1 MEKYDLFSGLGNSDE
16 GPLEIPEYMN
26 MDGAKSPQGGRSASG
41 TAEPRKTLL
50 RVTPERKNEKKS
62 AKSSGNRLEQGKRG
76 SSGTVRK
83 EKYLEDYEADYDPDY
98 GEDYGDEEDGAAGR
112 PHRGS
117 FHALTYVIT
126 AAVVVAAVIAA
137 IVLLGRRQFDS
148 YRVLRTERLEDT
160 VTSSYANVN
169 GNILQYGTDKARLQT
184 RQGEEIWN
192 LSYSLKGPELVRC
205 GNTLALY
212 DQGGTDIVVAG
223 RDGKLGAFT
232 AKLPIVK
239 ASVSAQGNVAAILED
254 GANAWIEYYGVD
266 GTEIAA
272 IKTSIDNPGYPM
284 AVAVSPNGQ
293 LLAVSY
299 LSFADGIQKSEVH
312 IYSFGSAGQNQMD
325 NRIGAFTYSQ
335 TIFPELVYLNDNTC
349 VAFRDTGFTLIE
361 GTKVPKVT
369 KEVDMDREICSI
381 FHDSDHIG
389 LVVVG
394 DGEGSYR
401 MHVYNP
407 SGNELLDQPFDFPF
421 SSVEI
426 YGSDISLYD
435 GSAFEVYGMNGI
447 RRFSGSYSGDAR
459 KLFAV
464 GKQRY
469 VAVTDS
475 GFELIELR

>member
-1 MEKYDLFSGLGNSDE
+1 MEKYDLFSGLGNSDD
-16 GPLEIPEYMN
+16 GPLEIPEYMQN
-26 MDGAKSPQGGRSASG
+26 EEPEAPKRKSFR
-41 TAEPRKTLL
+41 TAE
-50 RVTPERKNEKKS
+50 KS
-62 AKSSGNRLEQGKRG
+62 QGKSQGKSREKSQG
-76 SSGTVRK
+76 KSQVKSREKSQIKSRENFQEKFQRK
-83 EKYLEDYEADYDPDY
+83 FREDFQEEFPEDFPEDFQEDYPD
-98 GEDYGDEEDGAAGR
+98 EDSGGAGR
-112 PHRGS
+112 RRS
-117 FHALTYVIT
+117 FHMLAYVIT
-126 AAVVVAAVIAA
+126 AAVVVAAVVAA
-137 IVLLGRRQFDS
+137 VLLLGRRQFDS

-160 VTSSYANVN
+160 VTSSYANIN
-169 GNILQYGTDKARLQT
+169 GNILQYGTDTARLQT

-192 LSYSLKGPELVRC
+192 LSYSLKGPKLVRC
-205 GNTLALY
+205 GNTLAFY

-239 ASVSAQGNVAAILED
+239 ASVSSRGNVAAILED

-284 AVAVSPNGQ
+284 SVAVSPNGE

-325 NRIGAFTYSQ
+325 NRIGSFTYSQ
-335 TIFPELVYLNDNTC
+335 TVFPELAYLNDGTC
-349 VAFRDTGFTLIE
+349 VAFRDTGFTVIE
-361 GTKVPKVT
+361 GAKVPKAT

-381 FHDSDHIG
+381 FYDNDHIG
-389 LVVVG
+389 LITVG

-407 SGNELLDQPFDFPF
+407 NGSELLDQPFDFPF

-447 RRFSGSYSGDAR
+447 RRFSGSYTGDAR
-459 KLFAV
+459 KLFTV

-469 VAVTDS
+469 VAVTES

>member
-16 GPLEIPEYMN
+16 GPLEIPGYMN
-26 MDGAKSPQGGRSASG
+26 TGETESARKPLSRTGDGS
-41 TAEPRKTLL
+41 
-50 RVTPERKNEKKS
+50 KKDR
-62 AKSSGNRLEQGKRG
+62 N
-76 SSGTVRK
+76 VRK
-83 EKYLEDYEADYDPDY
+83 DNRKKRESF
-98 GEDYGDEEDGAAGR
+98 
-112 PHRGS
+112 GS
-117 FHALTYVIT
+117 FRGLTYVIT

-137 IVLLGRRQFDS
+137 VVLLGRRQFET

-160 VTSSYANVN
+160 VTSSYANIN
-169 GNILQYGTDKARLQT
+169 GNILQYGTDTARLQT
-184 RQGEEIWN
+184 RQGEEIWS
-192 LSYSLKGPELVRC
+192 LSYSLKGPKLVRC

-272 IKTSIDNPGYPM
+272 VKTSIDNPGYPM
-284 AVAVSPNGQ
+284 SAAVSPNGQ

-312 IYSFGSAGQNQMD
+312 IYSFGTAGQNQMD

-335 TIFPELVYLNDNTC
+335 TIFPELTFLNDSTC
-349 VAFRDTGFTLIE
+349 VAFRDTGFTVIE
-361 GTKVPKVT
+361 GTKVPKVSR
-369 KEVDMDREICSI
+369 EVDMDREICSV
-381 FHDSDHIG
+381 FYDSSHIG
-389 LVVVG
+389 LIVSG
-394 DGEGSYR
+394 DTEGGYR
-401 MHVYNP
+401 MHVYNS
-407 SGNELLDQPFDFPF
+407 SGSEILDQTFDFPF

-435 GSAFEVYGMNGI
+435 GPAFEVYGMNGI
-447 RRFSGSYSGDAR
+447 RRFSGSYTGDAR
-459 KLFAV
+459 NLFAV

>member
-16 GPLEIPEYMN
+16 GPLEIPGYMN
-26 MDGAKSPQGGRSASG
+26 SEEPESVPKTSSRSASRG
-41 TAEPRKTLL
+41 TKT
-50 RVTPERKNEKKS
+50 EEN
-62 AKSSGNRLEQGKRG
+62 
-76 SSGTVRK
+76 RK
-83 EKYLEDYEADYDPDY
+83 ETKERNRE
-98 GEDYGDEEDGAAGR
+98 G
-112 PHRGS
+112 RGS
-117 FHALTYVIT
+117 FRVLAYVIT
-126 AAVVVAAVIAA
+126 AAVVIAAVIAA
-137 IVLLGRRQFDS
+137 AVLLGRRQFET

-169 GNILQYGTDKARLQT
+169 GNILQYGTDTARLQT

-192 LSYSLKGPELVRC
+192 LSYSLKGPKLARC

-254 GANAWIEYYGVD
+254 GANAWIEYYSVD

-272 IKTSIDNPGYPM
+272 VKTSIDNPGYPM

-335 TIFPELVYLNDNTC
+335 TIFPDLAYLSDGTC
-349 VAFRDTGFTLIE
+349 VAFRDTGYTIIE

-369 KEVDMDREICSI
+369 REVDMDREICSI
-381 FHDSDHIG
+381 FYDSSHIG
-389 LVVVG
+389 LITVG
-394 DGEGSYR
+394 DSEGTYR

-407 SGNELLDQPFDFPF
+407 SGGEMLDQPFDFPF

-426 YGSDISLYD
+426 YGSDITLYD

-447 RRFSGSYSGDAR
+447 RRFTGSYAGDAR
-459 KLFAV
+459 NLFMV

-469 VAVTDS
+469 VAVTDA
-475 GFELIELR
+475 GFELIELQ